1 MEAKNEVTSLEVK
14 DLPEGYADDMVL
26 EQYHTYPIIRDEFN
40 IIRWASLKSLLPPP
54 LDMLDIPFSKLIRDS
69 HLKDN
74 EICRRLAER
83 LDGRSLSSYGDV
95 FNMECNRVSD
105 DSFTPPTMAEFL
117 NAVFDFIDAIASIKN
132 IKDIKSQN
140 DVFLPITDAILK
152 NHLGDVNILEDHP
165 DGLGK
170 LAEVVYEGCCVDF
183 YVLLVRF
190 MDVLQQGKI
199 MILYHVGEY
208 SFTIT
213 LAAELIS
220 GLMHKY
226 VRNGRVVSVPTTGE
240 IVGICVDN
248 EQVKYYLK
256 TAISYIDEN
265 IGREGE
271 ISFINSLDVRMA
283 LSI

>member
-1 MEAKNEVTSLEVK
+1 MEVKNEVTSLEVEE
-14 DLPEGYADDMVL
+14 LPEGYADDMLL
-26 EQYHTYPIIRDEFN
+26 EKYHTYPIIRDEFN
-40 IIRWASLKSLLPPP
+40 IIRWVPLKSLLPPP

-69 HLKDN
+69 NLKDN

-83 LDGRSLSSYGDV
+83 LDGRSLSSYGDA

-105 DSFTPPTMAEFL
+105 DSFTPPTRVEFL
-117 NAVFDFIDAIASIKN
+117 NAVFDFIDAIASTKS

-140 DVFLPITDAILK
+140 DIFLPIADAILR

-165 DGLGK
+165 DDLGR

-183 YVLLVRF
+183 YALLGRF

-208 SFTIT
+208 SFIIT